1 MRVRITGG
9 RQLQDC
15 NHEVVLVPA
24 HKATPYAQ
32 RIENDI
38 NDSIAIAEAASCPG
52 VRTVTVKT
60 VEQQN
65 LKLHSLKQQ
74 AVHQRTQKRNALRT
88 HLSKRGIGALLTTG
102 E

>member
-1 MRVRITGG
+1 M
-9 RQLQDC
+9 
-15 NHEVVLVPA
+15 
-24 HKATPYAQ
+24 PYAQ
-32 RIENDI
+32 GIKNDI

-65 LKLHSLKQQ
+65 LKLHSLKLQ

-88 HLSKRGIGALLTTG
+88 HLSKRGIGAPLTTG